1 MHKFL
6 IERTLPGAGQLT
18 PEALVGIAQTSNG
31 VLRDLGPGIQWL
43 QSYVTADKITCV
55 YLAESVELIRE
66 HAKRGGFPCDKAEQV
81 YAIIDPT
88 TEDGALYSTVV
99 SAATAAA

>member
-6 IERTLPGAGQLT
+6 IERTLPGASRLS

-43 QSYVTADKITCV
+43 QSYVTDDKITCV
-55 YLAESVELIRE
+55 YLAENAELVRE
-66 HAKRGGFPCDKAEQV
+66 HAKRGGFPCDKVERV
-81 YAIIDPT
+81 YTIIDPT
-88 TEDGALYSTVV
+88 TEDGALYGTVV
-99 SAATAAA
+99 AAASAAA